1 MSSER
6 LIYTMSIILVLTLLF
21 RIVVWRR
28 LQADIS
34 ARLSN
39 LLVLYNL
46 YVYLP
51 IGIRI
56 QSHGIV
62 VLSVDTALSDLY
74 VFLEVFVF
82 DHDKS
87 SW

>member
-1 MSSER
+1 M
-6 LIYTMSIILVLTLLF
+6 
-21 RIVVWRR
+21 
-28 LQADIS
+28 
-34 ARLSN
+34 
-39 LLVLYNL
+39 LVLYDFN
-46 YVYLP
+46 VDLP

-56 QSHGIV
+56 QSHRIV
-62 VLSVDTALSDLY
+62 VLSMDTTLSDLY